1 VAKTKN
7 LLLRL
12 EPELAAQL
20 QAVAEIEQRPVS
32 ELAREAI
39 RSLIEARRTDEAF
52 QRRLRESA
60 RQHARTLGALKA
72 KDVD

>member
-20 QAVAEIEQRPVS
+20 QAVAEIEERPMS

-39 RSLIEARRTDEAF
+39 RSLIEAKRKDEAF

-60 RQHARTLGALKA
+60 REHAHTLRDLKA
-72 KDVD
+72 KDA

>member
-20 QAVAEIEQRPVS
+20 QAVADVEQRPMS

-39 RSLIEARRTDEAF
+39 RSLIERRRQDDEF
-52 QRRLRESA
+52 QRRLRASA
-60 RQHARTLGALKA
+60 RQHAKTLGALKA